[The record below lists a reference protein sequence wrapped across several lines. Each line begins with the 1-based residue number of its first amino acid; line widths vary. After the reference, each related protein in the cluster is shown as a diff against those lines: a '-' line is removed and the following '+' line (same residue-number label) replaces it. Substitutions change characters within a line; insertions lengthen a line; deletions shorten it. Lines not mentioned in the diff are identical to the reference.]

1 MANPSAK
8 AAGLPVEIVDYDP
21 KAVDVDVKRAFP
33 FRNMMLATLHGYYR
47 LVALL
52 SASYILEPEI
62 LRACG
67 KTVWG
72 NPTDIG
78 KVLEGAVC
86 DAVLDNNGK
95 DLDVVGLVDFDSE
108 NMSYILNSLPPG
120 FACGNAVW
128 YSLLF

>member
-1 MANPSAK
+1 MQTHICSTKLYWSFLVSLTCPIQT
-8 AAGLPVEIVDYDP
+8 GL
-21 KAVDVDVKRAFP
+21 
-33 FRNMMLATLHGYYR
+33 
-47 LVALL
+47 
-52 SASYILEPEI
+52 ILTTNDIEVLREKEI

-78 KVLEGAVC
+78 KVFEGAVC

-108 NMSYILNSLPPG
+108 NMSYILNSTSWFCLLQ
-120 FACGNAVW
+120 CGVIFTPVLGCLDHEFLGISQRN
-128 YSLLF
+128 